1 MIEKRAERAKRFRKK
16 TGEPSADG
24 KKCTINLRKKEIW
37 IVKYVRNG
45 EKFRK
50 KFIAIAHF
58 S

>member
-37 IVKYVRNG
+37 VVNMCEMGRNT
-45 EKFRK
+45 E
-50 KFIAIAHF
+50 HY
-58 S
+58 